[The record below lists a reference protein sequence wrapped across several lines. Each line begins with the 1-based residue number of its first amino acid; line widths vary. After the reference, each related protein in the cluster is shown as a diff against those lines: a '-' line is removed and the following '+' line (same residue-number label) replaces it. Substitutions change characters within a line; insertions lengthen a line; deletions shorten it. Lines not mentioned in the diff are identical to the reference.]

1 MNIAVI
7 SFDQD
12 FINQIRRELPDE
24 SIRGYIDSLSMLK
37 ELSEFNPDIIIY
49 DASSGDFAIDDLKFL
64 LTREKVEKKKFRILL
79 SREQPVDIDS
89 FPEVEDI
96 IYYTKETDIP
106 KLLSDIKAE
115 TGSEEKKK
123 EVLDIGESE
132 FSSPEDIE
140 SLLESSQFEE
150 EIPEPSVDFAE
161 NFGDFS
167 VSEEEAKEIKESLEF
182 SGKKKEPE
190 IETPFEETFG
200 SFEEQK
206 PEPQPVQQ
214 QKPLPPEQPK
224 VQTSSSGIKL
234 EIEISLDEIKKTI
247 AREATDK
254 LVEKL
259 LKDPET
265 EELINNI
272 QRDFVERT
280 EEELEKIKE
289 EIKQELKNRLIS
301 SIEGELKDSLV
312 NTVKEEVSQIT
323 AKMVKEKLEQLF
335 GGKGS

>member
-1 MNIAVI
+1 MNIAII

-115 TGSEEKKK
+115 TGSEEKAK
-123 EVLDIGESE
+123 EVVDIGKPE
-132 FSSPEDIE
+132 FSSPEDVE
-140 SLLESSQFEE
+140 TLLESSQFEE

-161 NFGDFS
+161 NFGEFS
-167 VSEEEAKEIKESLEF
+167 VSEEEAKEIKESLDFLGQE
-182 SGKKKEPE
+182 KEPE
-190 IETPFEETFG
+190 VETSFEETFG

-214 QKPLPPEQPK
+214 QKPLTPEQPK
-224 VQTSSSGIKL
+224 VQTSSGGIKL

-312 NTVKEEVSQIT
+312 NAVKEEVSQIT